1 MNKQVEQIRA
11 EIERL
16 KEENSIG
23 LSEYDAGYCNG
34 VGEICEHLLSFIK
47 SQPDEQVSEDLEKAA
62 IEAFKQIVDNG
73 KNSFLEIFKAGS
85 NWRKEQ
91 MMKDA
96 INGYIERDMGGQLI
110 VGMPNHGYYGAV
122 DEFMLLNSHLFQD
135 VKCGRKFNA
144 KLIII
149 KED

>member
-47 SQPDEQVSEDLEKAA
+47 SQPEEP
-62 IEAFKQIVDNG
+62 IEVE
-73 KNSFLEIFKAGS
+73 LT
-85 NWRKEQ
+85 
-91 MMKDA
+91 
-96 INGYIERDMGGQLI
+96 
-110 VGMPNHGYYGAV
+110 
-122 DEFMLLNSHLFQD
+122 
-135 VKCGRKFNA
+135 
-144 KLIII
+144 I
-149 KED
+149 KKI